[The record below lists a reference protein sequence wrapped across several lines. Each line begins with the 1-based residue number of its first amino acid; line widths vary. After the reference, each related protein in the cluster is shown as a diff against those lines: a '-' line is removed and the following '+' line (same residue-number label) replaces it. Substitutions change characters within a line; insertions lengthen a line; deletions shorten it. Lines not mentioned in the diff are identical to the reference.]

1 MMTLSNVL
9 IAIALVSVAWGIVSS
24 IVIVDALQKRGVKVK
39 WILLR
44 VLIIKYVGQYR
55 KITRTETGRTG
66 AWYYSFVFAMNLALV
81 TAIAGLVLR
90 TA

>member
-1 MMTLSNVL
+1 MTLSNAL
-9 IAIALVSVAWGIVSS
+9 IAIALVSVAWGIVST
-24 IVIVDALQKRGVKVK
+24 IMIANALQKRGVKVK

-55 KITRTETGRTG
+55 EITRTETGRTG
-66 AWYYSFVFAMNLALV
+66 PWFYSFAFAMNLALV

-90 TA
+90 AA